1 MKIKPLYL
9 LIVLFIFIQQVFSQ
23 SEVDALR
30 YSKSQTFGTTR
41 MMGMGGAFTA
51 LGADVSSVAINPG
64 GIAAFRGSDVSV
76 TPLLCFTDV
85 SAKFNNQLTSDIKYS
100 FALSNL
106 GFVKTWIL
114 DDDNS
119 NSTWKSVHFGF
130 TYNKTNDF
138 NRNILANNL
147 SASGS
152 FLDQYVVMAN
162 NGQVNNLLKTVDLIY
177 LNQDSTAY
185 LSDYSNTSY
194 GQRQQLILQ
203 TEGSAGEFNFAFGG
217 NFNNVLMAGVSMS
230 FHNVHYKENYT
241 FTEEDPD
248 GLIPNLEYFNVHKP
262 FTTNGDGFSMKFG
275 LIARPTEWLRAGL
288 AYQSPVFYS
297 FTDKYGD
304 NAESAIEY
312 ENGIFTN
319 KARETKS
326 EFDWELTSPQVVR
339 LGIGFIIMKTAI
351 LSLDYEWID
360 YPKARMQS
368 DDYNFITENQAI
380 TDTYK
385 GNGNVKTG
393 AEYRYGPFAFRGG
406 LGINGN
412 PYTSGH
418 DNSNA
423 KNWQYSLGFGI
434 KDKNVSVDFS
444 WVKQNFNEKYFAY
457 GSAESMVKLEGE
469 TNLLSA
475 TFSMRF

>member
-1 MKIKPLYL
+1 MKIKSFVL
-9 LIVLFIFIQQVFSQ
+9 LFILSVSFHFSYSQ
-23 SEVDALR
+23 TEVDALR
-30 YSKSQTFGTTR
+30 YSRTQSFGTTR
-41 MMGMGGAFTA
+41 MMAMGGAFTA
-51 LGADVSSVAINPG
+51 LGADISSIAINPG
-64 GIAAFRGSDVSV
+64 GIGAFRGSDVSI
-76 TPLLCFTDV
+76 TPLLSFTDV
-85 SAKFNNQLTSDIKYS
+85 SARFNHNLTSDIKYS

-114 DDDNS
+114 EDDNS
-119 NSTWKSVHFGF
+119 SSAWKSVHFGF

-147 SASGS
+147 NASGS
-152 FLDQYVVMAN
+152 FLDQYVDMAN
-162 NGQVNNLLKTVDLIY
+162 KGQVNELLKAVDLIY
-177 LNQDSTAY
+177 LNNDSTAY
-185 LSDYSNTSY
+185 ISDYTNTGY
-194 GQRQQLILQ
+194 GQHQQLILQ

-217 NFNNVLMAGVSMS
+217 NFNNILLAGVSMS

-248 GLIPNLEYFNVHKP
+248 GIIPNLEYLNIHKP

-275 LIARPTEWLRAGL
+275 LIARPTEWFRAGL

-297 FTDKYGD
+297 FTDKYAD
-304 NAESAIEY
+304 DAEAEIDY
-312 ENGIFTN
+312 GNGIFLN
-319 KARETKS
+319 KASENKS
-326 EFDWELTSPQVVR
+326 EFDWELTSPQIVR
-339 LGIGFIIMKTAI
+339 LGLGFVILKSAI
-351 LSLDYEWID
+351 FSLDYEWID
-360 YPKARMQS
+360 YPNARMQS
-368 DDYNFITENQAI
+368 DDYNFIAENQAI
-380 TDTYK
+380 TENYK
-385 GNGNVKTG
+385 GNGNLKTG

-423 KNWQYSLGFGI
+423 KSWQYSLGFGI

-444 WVKQNFNEKYFAY
+444 WLRQNFSEKYFAY
-457 GSAESMVKLEGE
+457 GSSESMIKLEGE